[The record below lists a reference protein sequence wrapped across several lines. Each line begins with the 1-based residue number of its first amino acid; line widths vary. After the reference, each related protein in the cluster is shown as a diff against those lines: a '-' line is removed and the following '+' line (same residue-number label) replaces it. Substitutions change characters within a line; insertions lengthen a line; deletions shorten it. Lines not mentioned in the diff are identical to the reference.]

1 MKKISGGYAKAGQLA
16 FLLFFTLI
24 VLLLSY
30 VVITKNFTLSGLVFL
45 LFVLFITGLILYI
58 SFSYAD
64 IYVSDDFI
72 IIKKLFSVKKK
83 SITEIQEIDKGIIP
97 LAYFIK
103 FNGNLTVLFTLKSS
117 EVFEQLLSS
126 DLNEGLNIL
135 KSKLLDDSENT
146 NINHSE

>member
-16 FLLFFTLI
+16 LLLFFTPL

-30 VVITKNFTLSGLVFL
+30 VVITKNFTLNGLVFL
-45 LFVLFITGLILYI
+45 LFVLFIIGLILYI

-103 FNGNLTVLFTLKSS
+103 FNNNLKVLFTLQSS
-117 EVFEQLLSS
+117 EIFEQFLSS
-126 DLNEGLNIL
+126 DSNKGLNIL
-135 KSKLLDDSENT
+135 KSKLLKDNENP
-146 NINHSE
+146 NIEHSE